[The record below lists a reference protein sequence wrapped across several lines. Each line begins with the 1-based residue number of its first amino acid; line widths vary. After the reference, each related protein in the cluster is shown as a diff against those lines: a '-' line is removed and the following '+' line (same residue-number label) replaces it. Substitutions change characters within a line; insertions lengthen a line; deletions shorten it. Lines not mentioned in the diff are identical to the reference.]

1 VGAIVQS
8 IPKISIGVAVV
19 ILVLVAAYLYA
30 VRGEALLLDVAAMTR
45 GVLCF

>member
-1 VGAIVQS
+1 MLQS

-19 ILVLVAAYLYA
+19 TLVFVAAYLYA